1 MGVMTQTIL
10 AIDYGLARVGLALG
24 DAEAG
29 VVSSRQTF
37 PNDQRFLEKLIL
49 LCSDNDV
56 SKIILGLPRGLDG
69 QETRQTEITREF
81 GVTLE
86 RLGIPILMRDEAGTS
101 QLARERLGKNPA
113 KEAVDAES
121 AAIILEEYL
130 HE

>member
-1 MGVMTQTIL
+1 MTQTIL

-37 PNDQRFLEKLIL
+37 ANDPQFMEKLIL
-49 LCSDNDV
+49 LCSDNQV
-56 SKIILGLPRGLDG
+56 IKIILGLPRGLDG

-81 GVTLE
+81 GETLAS
-86 RLGIPILMRDEAGTS
+86 LNIPIELRDEAGTS
-101 QLARERLGKNPA
+101 QLARERLGKNPP
-113 KEAVDAES
+113 KELVDAES

-130 HE
+130 HES

>member
-1 MGVMTQTIL
+1 MTQTIL

-37 PNDQRFLEKLIL
+37 ANDPQFMEKLVL
-49 LCSDNDV
+49 LCSDNQV

-69 QETRQTEITREF
+69 QETRQTELTREF
-81 GVTLE
+81 AGTLE
-86 RLGIPILMRDEAGTS
+86 ALNIPVELRDEAGTS
-101 QLARERLGKNPA
+101 QLAKERLGKNPP
-113 KEAVDAES
+113 KELVDAES

-130 HE
+130 HES

>member
-1 MGVMTQTIL
+1 MIL

-24 DAEAG
+24 DADAG
-29 VVSSRQTF
+29 VVSSRQTLA
-37 PNDQRFLEKLIL
+37 NNERFLEKLIL
-49 LCSDNDV
+49 LCNDNQV

-69 QETRQTEITREF
+69 QETRQTEITRDF
-81 GVTLE
+81 ATTLE

-101 QLARERLGKNPA
+101 QLAHERLGKNPS
-113 KEAVDAES
+113 KESIDAES

>member
-1 MGVMTQTIL
+1 MTQTIL

-37 PNDQRFLEKLIL
+37 ANDPQFMEKLVL
-49 LCSDNDV
+49 LCSDNQV
-56 SKIILGLPRGLDG
+56 SKIVLGLPRGLDG
-69 QETRQTEITREF
+69 QETRQTMVTREF
-81 GVTLE
+81 ADNLAS
-86 RLGIPILMRDEAGTS
+86 LNIPVEMRDEAGTS
-101 QLARERLGKNPA
+101 ALAKERLGKNPP

-130 HE
+130 HES

>member
-1 MGVMTQTIL
+1 MTQTIL

-37 PNDQRFLEKLIL
+37 ANDPQLMEKLTL
-49 LCSDNDV
+49 LCSDNQV
-56 SKIILGLPRGLDG
+56 TKIILGLPRGLDS
-69 QETRQTEITREF
+69 QETRQTKVTREF
-81 GVTLE
+81 AEDLKS
-86 RLGIPILMRDEAGTS
+86 LNIPIELRDEAGTS
-101 QLARERLGKNPA
+101 QLAKERLGKNPP
-113 KEAVDAES
+113 KELIDAES

>member
-1 MGVMTQTIL
+1 MKQTIL

-29 VVSSRQTF
+29 VVSSKQTF
-37 PNDQRFLEKLIL
+37 TNDPQLLENLTL

-69 QETRQTEITREF
+69 QETNQTAITREF
-81 GVTLE
+81 AN
-86 RLGIPILMRDEAGTS
+86 RLAHLDIPIEMRDEAGTS
-101 QLARERLGKNPA
+101 QIARERLGKNPP
-113 KEAVDAES
+113 KEAIDAES